1 MRHFDHVLA
10 IEWKKVPSAAV
21 VCSFAWCRWVL
32 MSVMS
37 FRSWVICELK
47 YLNLVVKGM

>member
-1 MRHFDHVLA
+1 MRHFDDVSAL
-10 IEWKKVPSAAV
+10 EWKKVPSAV

-37 FRSWVICELK
+37 FRLWVICEPK